1 MIHFD
6 EMACLL
12 YLEGQLDPERARELV
27 AHTGECAACRTLLRA
42 LERESHFLAS
52 ALTEEN
58 ESMPARLLSARGW
71 AVPSWV
77 WTLAFGIFAAGA
89 YWLWTDGV
97 SPWLD
102 QLSNAGFGG
111 TDLMSMVLFT
121 GAFWEGWG
129 NMVDTIQIAALIVVV
144 LGAVGLIRR
153 RLRRSAAI
161 TGVTITVVISALL
174 FALALPQPAAAAD
187 VRRGRAVSVP
197 ASETIHNDLIVAGPS
212 VRIDGTVEGDLIVFT
227 RDLTV
232 TGHVTGDVIA
242 FARQVLID
250 GIVDG
255 NVRTFSQNATLQ
267 GSVGK
272 NVSAFASSIDLTP
285 KANLGGGMIAVASDA
300 DMDGKIHRDLLGI
313 IGRSDLDGLIG
324 GQVWIRG
331 GTLTVASTSEIRG
344 PCRFEGREQPV
355 VAAGAKFASPLQVE
369 ITQEV
374 RRSRFSTVRLVIH
387 EIFSYGA
394 AVLVGILLVTVFP
407 GFFYATLREVRIIGL
422 PIGVGALAFVIG
434 VFVLILG
441 ILLLFVGVG
450 AGIAGVLGMAPIL
463 YVGQV
468 FVGAWLGIKIMGE
481 TSNNTNATIGR
492 IAVGLLIV
500 HVAGLIPF
508 LGVLAWLVVHLWG
521 TGAVLLGFYRMSR
534 VESVA
539 VPA

>member
-12 YLEGQLDPERARELV
+12 YLEGQLDDARSRELI
-27 AHTGECAACRTLLRA
+27 AHTGECAACRTLLHA
-42 LERESHFLAS
+42 LEHETHFLAS

-71 AVPSWV
+71 TVPSWV
-77 WTLAFGIFAAGA
+77 WTLAFGVFAAGA
-89 YWLWTDGV
+89 YWLWTDSI
-97 SPWLD
+97 SPWID

-129 NMVDTIQIAALIVVV
+129 DMVNTIQIAALIVVA

-153 RLRRSAAI
+153 RLRRSAPRAV
-161 TGVTITVVISALL
+161 VTIAVVISALL

-187 VRRGRAVSVP
+187 VRRGRAVSIP

-212 VRIDGTVEGDLIVFT
+212 VRVDGTVEGDLIVFT
-227 RDLTV
+227 RDLTL

-242 FARQVLID
+242 FARQVIID
-250 GIVDG
+250 GKVDG

-272 NVSAFASSIDLTP
+272 NVSAFASSIDLAP
-285 KANLGGGMIAVASDA
+285 KGNVGGGMIAITGEA
-300 DMDGKIHRDLLGI
+300 DLDGRIQRDLLGV
-313 IGRSDLDGLIG
+313 IGRSDVDGPVG
-324 GQVWIRG
+324 GELWIRG
-331 GTLTVASTSEIRG
+331 GTLAVASTAEIGG
-344 PCRFEGREQPV
+344 PARFEGREQPA

-374 RRSRFSTVRLVIH
+374 RRSRFSVMRLMLH

-394 AVLVGILLVTVFP
+394 AVLVGILLITVFP
-407 GFFYATLREVRIIGL
+407 GFFHATLREVRSIGL
-422 PIGVGALAFVIG
+422 PIGIGALALVIG
-434 VFVLILG
+434 FFLLILG

-450 AGIAGVLGMAPIL
+450 AGIASLLAYAPIV
-463 YVGQV
+463 YVAQV
-468 FVGAWLGIKIMGE
+468 FVGAWLGIKILGE
-481 TSNNTNATIGR
+481 PSSNTNTMIGR
-492 IAVGLLIV
+492 IAFGLLIL

-508 LGVLAWLVVHLWG
+508 LGVLVWLAVGLWG
-521 TGAVLLGFYRMSR
+521 TGAVLMGAYRMSR